1 MIRLPDDIRAEMAN
15 HIMEIYSSSEDL
27 DDFLLKILHEYP
39 DDPTLSTGYWIG
51 LMVGRLEGKT
61 KIANRL
67 CDLAEEFWAGQEIKR
82 RP

>member
-1 MIRLPDDIRAEMAN
+1 MIRLPEDTAHEMAN

-61 KIANRL
+61 KVANRL
-67 CDLAEEFWAGQEIKR
+67 HDLAEEFFGGQEIRR